1 MDNFEKVKIAPNC
14 SKWCKMTLESGPEWF
29 WRFLK
34 YSKCL
39 FNLYHAEYVNLR
51 FKKADLPTLHRL
63 AIAPNHCIYSQ
74 IALVVLESWVSQL
87 SNSTKR
93 FGYKWFLDPKSLIEV
108 FFLA

>member
-1 MDNFEKVKIAPNC
+1 
-14 SKWCKMTLESGPEWF
+14 MTLESGPEQF

-63 AIAPNHCIYSQ
+63 AIAPNHCIFSQ
-74 IALVVLESWVSQL
+74 IALVVLESWDRQL
-87 SNSTKR
+87 SNGTKTIAW
-93 FGYKWFLDPKSLIEV
+93 KWFLDLQLLIEV
-108 FFLA
+108 FFLT